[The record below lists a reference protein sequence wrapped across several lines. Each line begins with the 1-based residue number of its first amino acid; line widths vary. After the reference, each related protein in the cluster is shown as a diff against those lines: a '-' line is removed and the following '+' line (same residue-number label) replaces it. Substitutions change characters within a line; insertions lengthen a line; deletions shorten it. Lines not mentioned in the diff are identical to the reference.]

1 MTLITLALTLLA
13 AAPSSQAALT
23 CDRYASPSGSD
34 TATGTEQ
41 APYRTVQK
49 LVDSVSS
56 GQTACLRAGSY
67 TGNVK
72 VTRPGI
78 KLTNYGT
85 EKATVVGRF
94 WVARGADGVT
104 IESLYLNG
112 KNAAILPS
120 PTINA
125 QDTKIIRNDITNDH
139 TGICLILGHH
149 EYGRAV
155 RTRVELNR
163 IHDCGRLPVTNL
175 DHGIYVGA
183 GDDNVITRNWIYDN
197 ADFGVHLYPDA
208 QRTTVTGNVIDG
220 NGMGLTFSGEAD
232 VASND
237 NVVENN
243 LISNS
248 KVRENVESWYPGP
261 VGTGN
266 IARHN
271 CIGGGGRDNGDGG
284 IGDQIGFDAVD
295 NALVAPGYRN
305 RAAKDFRLSE
315 PSICRS
321 VYLYPDE
328 VPGPDLPSF
337 PGPSGESDTTSS
349 TPTAPHASNPG
360 PTSTPSVTPTAQRAK
375 KKKRARRAKYAN
387 ARRAS
392 RKSAAA

>member
-13 AAPSSQAALT
+13 GAPSTHAAVT

-34 TATGTEQ
+34 TATGTLQ
-41 APYRTVQK
+41 APYRSVQK

-72 VTRPGI
+72 VSRAGI

-85 EKATVVGRF
+85 EKATVIGRF

-104 IESLYLNG
+104 VEGLYLNG

-125 QDTKIIRNDITNDH
+125 QNTTFIRNDVTNDN
-139 TGICLILGHH
+139 TGICFILGH
-149 EYGRAV
+149 EDYGRAV
-155 RTRVELNR
+155 RTRIELNR
-163 IHDCGRLPVTNL
+163 IHNCGRLPVTNL

-197 ADFGVHLYPDA
+197 ADFGVHLSPDA
-208 QRTTVTGNVIDG
+208 QRTVVTGNVIDG
-220 NGMGLTFSGEAD
+220 NGMGLTFSGEVD
-232 VASND
+232 SASND

-266 IARHN
+266 VARHN
-271 CIGGGGRDNGDGG
+271 CIGGGVRDNGDGG

-315 PSICRS
+315 NSICRS
-321 VYLYPDE
+321 VYVYSDE
-328 VPGPDLPSF
+328 VPGPDMPSF
-337 PGPSGESDTTSS
+337 PGPSGEEDESS
-349 TPTAPHASNPG
+349 TSPSSPSASTG
-360 PTSTPSVTPTAQRAK
+360 PTSSPSVTPTAQRTK
-375 KKKRARRAKYAN
+375 KKKRARRAKYAKFRG
-387 ARRAS
+387 AG